1 MGPES
6 PTSLPPP
13 SPALLARVDAM
24 RPVKTRRPRL
34 QAALVA
40 ILSLASLAGLLT
52 AFRPRGDA
60 GSSTVMLVAAV
71 CALAF
76 FAELWWAIVPPRGQ
90 VMPARPGMG
99 VRVALAWLAMLTAL
113 VAGGHELARD
123 PAFMPS
129 ARACLIVGVL
139 TAVVPAA
146 LCLVVLRRAVELGG
160 WRLGA
165 IIGGAA
171 GALGALCLQLHCA
184 NGHLAHVVVAHGGA
198 ALIPVLLLAFVA
210 RR

>member
-1 MGPES
+1 MGPEP

-40 ILSLASLAGLLT
+40 ILSLGSLAGLLT

-90 VMPARPGMG
+90 VMPARSGMG
-99 VRVALAWLAMLTAL
+99 VRVALAWLAMLAAL

-123 PAFMPS
+123 PAFMPR

-146 LCLVVLRRAVELGG
+146 LGLVVLRRAVELGG

-165 IIGGAA
+165 IVGGAA